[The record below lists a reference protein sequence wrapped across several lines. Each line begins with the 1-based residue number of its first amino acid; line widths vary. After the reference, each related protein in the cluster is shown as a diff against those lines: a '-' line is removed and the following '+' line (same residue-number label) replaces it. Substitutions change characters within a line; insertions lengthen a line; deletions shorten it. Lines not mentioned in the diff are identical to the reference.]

1 MCVHCRFEDFKTK
14 VKQTIVLVGM
24 VLTFKAFCYVM
35 DWCLCC
41 RLVPSLGILYLTHI
55 PYFVLVRIW
64 VRFDP
69 RPNLMTWAGPS
80 LSDPDPGMSQI
91 SSSSGNLTQKSHPT
105 LMRCA
110 TFEEFWRWTKFVSL
124 RSSSWFNGSQGVID

>member
-1 MCVHCRFEDFKTK
+1 MCVHCGIEDFKTK

-69 RPNLMTWAGPS
+69 RPNLMTWAGRVF
-80 LSDPDPGMSQI
+80 LI
-91 SSSSGNLTQKSHPT
+91 LTQECHKSHLRVGIWHKNPT
-105 LMRCA
+105 RP
-110 TFEEFWRWTKFVSL
+110 WWDVQRL
-124 RSSSWFNGSQGVID
+124 RSSEDGQSLFPCGQVPDLTGVRES